1 MAAQRPRR
9 GHPALR
15 FIERISGVM
24 EIEILVSA
32 LEQTIS
38 YLRTSKSTDP
48 SQMPIEEIIRRLE
61 AEAARAKHLKPVDVN
76 LLDRLYAPMG
86 VIQGI
91 SSNNGWGTKF
101 LRISEV
107 IDQFTSGK

>member
-1 MAAQRPRR
+1 
-9 GHPALR
+9 
-15 FIERISGVM
+15 M
-24 EIEILVSA
+24 EIETLISA

-38 YLRTSKSTDP
+38 YLRTSKSSDP
-48 SQMPIEEIIRRLE
+48 SQLPIEEIIRRLE
-61 AEAARAKHLKPVDVN
+61 AEVARAKNLKPVDVN
-76 LLDRLYAPMG
+76 LLDRLFAPMG
-86 VIQGI
+86 VIQVI

>member
-1 MAAQRPRR
+1 
-9 GHPALR
+9 
-15 FIERISGVM
+15 M
-24 EIEILVSA
+24 EIEKLVSA

-38 YLRTSKSTDP
+38 YLRTSRSSDP

-61 AEAARAKHLKPVDVN
+61 MEAARAKNLKPVDVN
-76 LLDRLYAPMG
+76 LLDRLFAPMG
-86 VIQGI
+86 VIQTI

-101 LRISEV
+101 LRLSEV

>member
-1 MAAQRPRR
+1 
-9 GHPALR
+9 
-15 FIERISGVM
+15 M
-24 EIEILVSA
+24 EIETLISA

-38 YLRTSKSTDP
+38 YLRMSKSSDP
-48 SQMPIEEIIRRLE
+48 SQLPIEEIIRRLE
-61 AEAARAKHLKPVDVN
+61 AEAARAKNLKPVDVN
-76 LLDRLYAPMG
+76 LLDRLFAPMG
-86 VIQGI
+86 VIQVI